1 MTQEINPSVAVGRT
15 RPGASALA
23 QAQPAG
29 QLRDVYELFDQAPG
43 CMVLFNGPDHVVQ
56 MANPAYLGFT
66 GLSRDI
72 VGRPAREGLK
82 RGYERGFGRILDDV
96 YRSGQPKV
104 VRNARLLVTRY
115 PGGPDEE
122 AFGDFVLQPLRD
134 AAGAVY
140 GVFLQGHEVTLEK
153 LAADE
158 LRASREALKAA
169 LDESR
174 AIFDNSHDLICV
186 FDAQGRFKQVNRHA
200 ETLWGYRPDELIGR
214 RFADFVHPEDVQASL
229 VEARRIADG
238 TPTKTFVNRYIR
250 KDGEVVPLMW
260 SAARSGSAGDVVCV
274 ARDMREHLAAEE
286 KLRHAQKMEAVGR
299 LTGGIAHDFNNLLAV
314 VIGSAEAL
322 SDELGG
328 RPELKAL
335 ADVALGAAERGAD
348 LVSRLLAFAR
358 SQPLAPRPV
367 DCARFLD
374 GMLPILRRTI
384 GSDIDIVVDA
394 AQPLACLADL
404 TQLTSAVL
412 NLAINARD
420 AMPEGG
426 RITLRARPDPADPDL
441 AVISVE
447 DTGAG
452 MSRATRARALEPF
465 FTTKPEGR
473 GSGLGLSMVHGFV
486 SQSGGRLE
494 IDSELGLG
502 TLICLYLPV
511 AGQAEAAAAPDPAP
525 IEPVI
530 ERHVLLVE
538 DDDLLREQVARQL
551 HAMGCRVT
559 ARRNG
564 VDALR
569 RLGEA
574 GDVDLLMTDM
584 VMPGG
589 MNGRQLADHAR
600 LLHPHLKVLFTSGH
614 TDEPLTR
621 SLRTDGSTGFLAKP
635 YRRAELARM
644 VAEVC
649 GGGSA

>member
-1 MTQEINPSVAVGRT
+1 MTQEINPAVAVGRSAPEAA
-15 RPGASALA
+15 PGAEVAT
-23 QAQPAG
+23 G

-43 CMVLFNGPDHVVQ
+43 CMVLFTGPEHVVH
-56 MANPAYLGFT
+56 MANPAYLSFT
-66 GLSRDI
+66 GLTREI
-72 VGRPAREGLK
+72 IGRPAREGLK
-82 RGYERGFGRILDDV
+82 RGYERGMGALLDAT
-96 YRSGQPKV
+96 YASGQPKV

-115 PGGPDEE
+115 PGGPDEV

-134 AAGAVY
+134 AAGGVY
-140 GVFLQGHEVTLEK
+140 GVFLQGHEVTVEK

-158 LRASREALKAA
+158 LRASREALTAA

-186 FDAQGRFKQVNRHA
+186 FDAKGRFKQVNRHA

-214 RFADFVHPEDVQASL
+214 RYTDFVHPEDVEASI
-229 VEARRIADG
+229 EESRRVVAG

-260 SAARSGSAGDVVCV
+260 SAAHTGSAGEIVCV

-286 KLRHAQKMEAVGR
+286 KLRHAQKMEAIGR

-322 SDELGG
+322 SDELGD

-384 GSDIDIVVDA
+384 GSDIEIVVEA
-394 AQPLACLADL
+394 EPALACLADP

-420 AMPEGG
+420 AMPDGG
-426 RITLRARPDPADPDL
+426 RITLRARPDPADRTFAVL
-441 AVISVE
+441 AVE

-465 FTTKPEGR
+465 FTTKAEGH

-486 SQSGGRLE
+486 SRSGGRLE

-502 TLICLYLPV
+502 TYVSLHLPT
-511 AGQAEAAAAPDPAP
+511 AAEAETAPAAQPPSPTAL
-525 IEPVI
+525 I
-530 ERHVLLVE
+530 ERHVLVVE
-538 DDDLLREQVARQL
+538 DDDQLRDQVARLLQ
-551 HAMGCRVT
+551 AMGCRVT

-564 VDALR
+564 AEALR

-574 GDVDLLMTDM
+574 GDIDLLMTDM

-649 GGGSA
+649 GG